1 MDAESVRIRAALR
14 SELPLL
20 QKIESESGAAF
31 RDYGMSDIADAPPL
45 SVSAL
50 AGFHQAGH
58 AWVAVDD
65 NDRPIAFVVVEL
77 IDGAAHI
84 EQISVRP
91 AHARRGIGRR
101 LIDHVDAWAAGRDL
115 GALTLTTFR
124 SVPWN
129 APYYRRLGFR
139 ELTAADLTPGLAT
152 LITDEGARGL
162 DTSDRVCMRREPR
175 LAP

>member
-1 MDAESVRIRAALR
+1 MDAESVRIRAAR
-14 SELPLL
+14 RDELTLL
-20 QKIESESGAAF
+20 QTIESESGAPF
-31 RDYGMSDIADAPPL
+31 RDVGMGDIADAPPL

-50 AGFHQAGH
+50 VAFQQAGQ

-65 NDRPIAFVVVEL
+65 DDRAIAFVVVEP
-77 IDGAAHI
+77 IDRAAHI

-101 LIDHVDAWAAGRDL
+101 LIDHVEAWARQQGL
-115 GALTLTTFR
+115 CALTLTTFR

-139 ELTAADLTPGLAT
+139 ELLDADLTPNLAT
-152 LITDEGARGL
+152 LVADESDRGL
-162 DTSDRVCMRREPR
+162 DPSDRVCMRRD
-175 LAP
+175 L